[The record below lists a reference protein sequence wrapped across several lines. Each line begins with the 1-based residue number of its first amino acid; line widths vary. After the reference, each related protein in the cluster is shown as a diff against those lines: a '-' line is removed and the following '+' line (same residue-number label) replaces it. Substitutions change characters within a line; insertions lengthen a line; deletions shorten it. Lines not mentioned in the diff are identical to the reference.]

1 MRTAGMHIT
10 STVEKTVSV
19 YVDDC
24 DEEDW
29 YDGIAHLLR
38 IMNRH
43 LRIRRE
49 MAGEWAVVY
58 REDQNGCIGVDT
70 TDPANLL
77 TNIEEALQALVGP
90 NLREITFNMEPP
102 SEGNELQLSVNWTW
116 SDSNFQED

>member
-58 REDQNGCIGVDT
+58 RRRHHGSGQSPNEHRGGATGTRRSEPSGDHLQHGAAQRGQRT
-70 TDPANLL
+70 PAVGELD
-77 TNIEEALQALVGP
+77 LV
-90 NLREITFNMEPP
+90 R
-102 SEGNELQLSVNWTW
+102 Q
-116 SDSNFQED
+116 